1 MSFMEIKRFVNSGN
15 TPLNN
20 YIDTEIKKKINSD
33 EDKALDVIIRE
44 LCKKPFYFTGF
55 KDKVENAQMS
65 TSTLPYNFYQSSA
78 VVYNNEIHILGAAG
92 GMLYHYKWDGSS
104 WTSVSTLPY
113 SFYQGSA
120 VVYNNEIHIL
130 GSETRGY
137 YTAHYKWNGL
147 TWTSVSTLPYNFYQ
161 SSAVVYN
168 NEIHILGG
176 GYDSQK
182 YHYKWNGLTWT
193 SVSTLPY
200 SFFYGSS
207 VVYNDEI
214 HILGG
219 AGGRLYHYKWG
230 GSSWVGISTL
240 PYSFYQGSAVVYNG
254 EIHILGSETSGY
266 YTAHYKWNGAAWVI
280 VIAIPYSFYQGS
292 AVVYNGEI
300 HILGGNGINTAHYKW
315 DVVYYRRGIL
325 PCGVSIHIL
334 DIPSQYIEPITNCTK
349 DSDGSIFVSS
359 DGLVEFKVVG
369 FDPSKYSIF

>member
-1 MSFMEIKRFVNSGN
+1 M
-15 TPLNN
+15 
-20 YIDTEIKKKINSD
+20 
-33 EDKALDVIIRE
+33 IIRE

-78 VVYNNEIHILGAAG
+78 VVYNNEIHILGGAG
-92 GMLYHYKWDGSS
+92 GRLYHYKWDGSS

-113 SFYQGSA
+113 NFSNGSA

-130 GSETRGY
+130 GSGV
-137 YTAHYKWNGL
+137 N
-147 TWTSVSTLPYNFYQ
+147 SSTYR
-161 SSAVVYN
+161 
-168 NEIHILGG
+168 
-176 GYDSQK
+176 K
-182 YHYKWNGLTWT
+182 HYKWNGLTWT

-240 PYSFYQGSAVVYNG
+240 PYSFYQGSAVVYNN